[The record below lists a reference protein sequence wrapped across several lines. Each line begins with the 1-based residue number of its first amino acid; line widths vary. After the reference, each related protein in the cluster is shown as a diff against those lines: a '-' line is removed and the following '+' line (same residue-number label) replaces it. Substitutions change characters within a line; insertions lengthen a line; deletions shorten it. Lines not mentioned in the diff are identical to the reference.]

1 MELSFS
7 DTATT
12 LQTGGQGYLEDG
24 GCGFAKELKPVFIGL
39 SAVPQTAHFAFE
51 DLYKPAHHLL
61 LRAGVP
67 RFLLAFAARLG
78 SFLPLDKESG
88 QTSACEFTVVCD
100 RKGGKGTY
108 PPFGTAAFL
117 LASPLSDGNEPAEQ
131 EGIHLESVAL

>member
-12 LQTGGQGYLEDG
+12 ERYGPAGRGYLEDG
-24 GCGFAKELKPVFIGL
+24 GCGFAKELKPVFFGL
-39 SAVPQTAHFAFE
+39 SAVPQTAHFAFK

-78 SFLPLDKESG
+78 GFLPLDTER
-88 QTSACEFTVVCD
+88 AD
-100 RKGGKGTY
+100 R
-108 PPFGTAAFL
+108 
-117 LASPLSDGNEPAEQ
+117 EC
-131 EGIHLESVAL
+131 V